1 MLQSQEER
9 VHASALRSLKMRAHS
24 VYELRRKLIKK
35 GMDESIIE
43 GVLSRLEKVG
53 LLDDRDFAMRYVEY
67 GLLRKSWGMVK
78 VKASLRE
85 KGVTKEI
92 IDEVFLDPK
101 VSEMEVLGARLFVE
115 KKLRAKT
122 TESQGS
128 KEKIVTQLKGRG
140 YRWDIISEVTA
151 NI

>member
-9 VHASALRSLKMRAHS
+9 VHASALRSLNMRAHS

-85 KGVTKEI
+85 KGVPKEI
-92 IDEVFLDPK
+92 IDEVFWRSLGQGFLSKKNSGPKPPK
-101 VSEMEVLGARLFVE
+101 VKDQR
-115 KKLRAKT
+115 KK
-122 TESQGS
+122 S
-128 KEKIVTQLKGRG
+128 
-140 YRWDIISEVTA
+140 
-151 NI
+151 